1 MAIRENYTATKL
13 FGCSLRNISSQLGI
27 GSSPSTLTVQLI
39 KRPEDTFT
47 LRDVGEF
54 VTIEIGGFKFLGIVE
69 SFEVRDDTGGF
80 GQYTVQIADAKSL
93 FDNVQIFLNGTPLN
107 KNASDGVAENSA
119 GRNIVFIAPEVAS
132 DIDNGIRFKTIARI
146 VGTMKIYHRDFGL
159 TVSLDSLVAAIRG
172 DEFEYRIRGSTISL
186 SALIN
191 QTATDH
197 GLEWYIETVG
207 SSVVVKL
214 IPNRI
219 TNTPV
224 GGVVASR
231 ATGQELVKTN
241 GTSAIVGSNKETLEW
256 VSATRI
262 KPFWGVDL
270 LGNILDQPTFWIT
283 LQDGQR
289 EKRVTSEA
297 EMRGILNGTIT
308 QEDVGPDYYYLIKRY
323 AEAFWGRKFYFP
335 ILSSQYDSSGE
346 PWIDTSRAGFWEE
359 TDGKATPDNFGDE
372 GVERFCTDDGRYVSF
387 VKLPRPARRVIRVG
401 ENYLISWWDNK
412 LRQNSSVLV
421 NSYGQWYMSCS
432 TERYRKYIIITL
444 PTQMLATRIDNPG
457 TDAQVEGV
465 DVITELGA
473 LWLSVVHMTDTY
485 GPWVWGP
492 GRGGYADMSV
502 DGSINPW
509 NFGYRGIRWAEAQE
523 NMRKVAMSKLRAG
536 QTNTD
541 RSPTA
546 ELTVT
551 GLPTQS
557 LGGAFNTNFITS
569 LSIQFNTGGVQTT
582 YRSKREPYRPLDR
595 TQWLLDEL
603 RRKQDRMNNPLYG
616 SPNFPGLER
625 ELNNHDQDLYG
636 GAGDTP
642 GGNIPSSAPAS
653 SVDQT
658 FTARVVEN
666 SFTGFPGTRTNIYK
680 VVRQKTVVVNNT
692 VRYEDATILFVYATN
707 ISEKDDRAG
716 RVQPGILVEVT
727 TPAGQTSAHFFSSSA
742 TPPTSVMGTI
752 MVLTGVRTYRIT
764 PDIYD
769 PRLTSQERT
778 ALDTVYN
785 NGEPTNCP
793 GLLEPGT
800 RVEINWVSNEDGTL
814 TPFINGP
821 VQVFGAPGSG
831 G

>member
-1 MAIRENYTATKL
+1 MAIREDYTATKL

-39 KRPEDTFT
+39 RRPGDTFT
-47 LRDVGEF
+47 LRDVGGF
-54 VTIEIGGFKFLGIVE
+54 VTIEIGAFHFIGIVE
-69 SFEVRDDTGGF
+69 SFEARDDTGGF
-80 GQYTVQIADAKSL
+80 GQYTVQISDVKSV

-107 KNASDGVAENSA
+107 KDASDGVAENSA
-119 GRNIVFIAPEVAS
+119 GRNIIFVAPEVTT
-132 DIDNGIRFKTIARI
+132 DIDNGIRCGTIARI
-146 VGTMKIYHRDFGL
+146 IESAKIYHRDFGI
-159 TVSLDSLVAAIRG
+159 TVSIDPLVSAIRG
-172 DEFEYRIRGSTISL
+172 DYRIRGSALSL
-186 SALIN
+186 AALIN

-197 GLEWYIETVG
+197 GLEWYIESVG
-207 SSVVVKL
+207 SSAVVRL
-214 IPNRI
+214 IPQRI
-219 TNTPV
+219 VNTPV
-224 GGVVASR
+224 GGVVVSR
-231 ATGQELVKTN
+231 AVGCELVRTN

-270 LGNILDQPTFWIT
+270 QGNILDQPTFWIT
-283 LQDGQR
+283 LQNGQR

-297 EMRGILNGTIT
+297 EMRGIINGTIT

-335 ILSSQYDSSGE
+335 ILSSQYDSTGE

-359 TDGKATPDNFGDE
+359 PDGKATPDNFGNE

-387 VKLPRPARRVIRVG
+387 VKLPNPAKRVVRVG

-465 DVITELGA
+465 DVITQLGA
-473 LWLSVVHMTDTY
+473 LWLPIVHMTDTY
-485 GPWVWGP
+485 GPWVLGA
-492 GRGGYADMSV
+492 GVGGYADMVV

-509 NFGYRGIRWAEAQE
+509 NFGYRGMRWDEARAKMSE
-523 NMRKVAMSKLRAG
+523 VAMSKLRAG
-536 QTNTD
+536 QMNTN
-541 RSPTA
+541 RSSTA

-551 GLPTQS
+551 GLPTQG
-557 LGGAFNTNFITS
+557 LGGVFDTNFITS
-569 LSIQFNTGGVQTT
+569 ISIQFSTGGVQTT
-582 YRSKREPYRPLDR
+582 YRSKREPYRPLDN
-595 TQWLLDEL
+595 TQRLVDEL
-603 RRKQDRMNNPLYG
+603 RRKQDRMNNPLYN

-666 SFTGFPGTRTNIYK
+666 AHMGLMGTRTNIYK
-680 VVRQKTVVVNNT
+680 VVRQKAVVVNNA
-692 VRYEDATILFVYATN
+692 VRYEDATILFIYATN

-716 RVQPGILVEVT
+716 RVQPGILVEIT
-727 TPAGQTSAHFFSSSA
+727 TPAGQTSAHFFSSPA

-752 MVLTGVRTYRIT
+752 MALTGVRTYRIT